1 VINSV
6 LVMNLTFRLQN
17 YEPTIIG
24 SKKHIN
30 IRMGLAT
37 NQFLASPLA
46 VTWDRLEVVMEW
58 V

>member
-1 VINSV
+1 MQVLVRGHCVINSV

-37 NQFLASPLA
+37 N
-46 VTWDRLEVVMEW
+46 
-58 V
+58 